1 MSRAWLGWCT
11 GGVLLVAGV
20 LGVGV
25 DPVFAAEAPVVEGVS
40 SGEETATTAELQGQ
54 VNPEESPT
62 SCVFE
67 YGTSTSYGHSVAC
80 QPASVGSGTSSVAV
94 SARLEGLEAN
104 VTYHWRLA
112 ATNGIGTSTSTDQTF
127 VYLTGTGSPP
137 GSCPDEQAR
146 TERHSLGLPD
156 CRAYMMVT
164 PSEKNGAIIGNP
176 AFGPGVPQI
185 SENGQRVIARSIQCF
200 GEAQSCIANR
210 GKREGSLFEFERT
223 PGGWITHPL
232 APSANELETSTTFV
246 VNANDGT
253 AVFGAPVHTTI
264 PTGFS
269 GEQEVLY
276 GRMEDGELVRIGPLE
291 EEGHH
296 IGSYRALTLEAP
308 VIATADLSHVLY
320 FATTPL
326 WGFDPTD
333 GGSGEAHTLYE
344 YCESEACKR
353 EGVSSGAPLLVGVR
367 GAYGSDQPVSFCATE
382 YDVEGIKPGG
392 TSLVDPMSESGRT
405 VFFTA
410 EGQRENGNCTTT
422 APAADQVWARVD
434 GETPG
439 AAHSV
444 LLSGP
449 AAGSGCRCEGC
460 TSSECVEH
468 TSAADEGMFARNAN
482 FEGASS
488 DGGVAVFS
496 SEQQLTNDAG
506 EGEGEN
512 LYESVCAEPCGS
524 TGEEPQARGRRL
536 IDVSETAGHEPVAG
550 GPRVQGVEALSADGS
565 HVYFVAQG
573 VLTGSD
579 RIAGRSPEVQAP
591 TEGENNLYVFER
603 DESHPEGHV
612 SFVATLSPADE
623 EVNWKKDT
631 SEVPNVTPDGRFL
644 VFMSH
649 KALTADD
656 TRGEGPT
663 QVYEYDAQ
671 TQSLVRVSVGE
682 DGYNDDGNDGV
693 GGASIVSKGV
703 PMNSGTVPV
712 RSDPTMSDD
721 GGFVFFRSPVALT
734 PGALNDVPIEGG
746 EAQNFYEYHEGQV
759 FLVSDGKDTAGNGKT
774 SESGSSLKAFST
786 SNLLGA
792 DVSGAD
798 VFFSTF
804 DQLVPED
811 TDTELDYYDA
821 QVCGESEPFR
831 CLPPL
836 VEPISCGEGNCQGP
850 AAAGAGAGLPASAT
864 FSGAGNLPAPGPEK
878 AVVVLSRAQKLAKAL
893 KACRVKKNKR
903 KRLACETSARKRYG
917 PVHKAKKK
925 HKAKKSGSRP
935 VSRGSSG
942 VGVSQR
948 GGE

>member
-1 MSRAWLGWCT
+1 MSAT
-11 GGVLLVAGV
+11 GNRSGLFRRRVSAAFF
-20 LGVGV
+20 VGV
-25 DPVFAAEAPVVEGVS
+25 VAAA
-40 SGEETATTAELQGQ
+40 
-54 VNPEESPT
+54 
-62 SCVFE
+62 CVAF
-67 YGTSTSYGHSVAC
+67 
-80 QPASVGSGTSSVAV
+80 PWMP
-94 SARLEGLEAN
+94 SAAG
-104 VTYHWRLA
+104 
-112 ATNGIGTSTSTDQTF
+112 
-127 VYLTGTGSPP
+127 GSPP

-146 TERHSLGLPD
+146 TERDSLGLPD
-156 CRAYMMVT
+156 CRAYVMVS
-164 PSEKNGAIIGNP
+164 PSEKNGAIIGSP
-176 AFGPGVPQI
+176 AFGPGFPQI

-210 GKREGSLFEFERT
+210 GKREGSPFEFERT
-223 PGGWITHPL
+223 PGGWVTHPL
-232 APSANELETSTTFV
+232 APSANELETNTTFV

-253 AVFGAPVHTTI
+253 ALFGAPVHTTI
-264 PTGFS
+264 PTGVF
-269 GEQEVLY
+269 GVQEVLY

-291 EEGHH
+291 EEGHPG
-296 IGSYRALTLEAP
+296 GSYRALTLEAP
-308 VIATADLSHVLY
+308 VIATADLSHVVY

-333 GGSGEAHTLYE
+333 GGGGEAHTLYE
-344 YCESEACKR
+344 YA
-353 EGVSSGAPLLVGVR
+353 GTGQTHPLLVGVR
-367 GAYGSDQPVSFCATE
+367 GAYGSDRPVSFCATE

-392 TSLVDPMSESGRT
+392 MSLVDPMSESGRT

-410 EGQRENGNCTTT
+410 QGQREHGNCTTT

-439 AAHSV
+439 EAHSV

-449 AAGSGCRCEGC
+449 ASETSGLPSEGC
-460 TSSECVEH
+460 TSAPCKVH
-468 TSAADEGMFARNAN
+468 TSAADEATFARNAN

-524 TGEEPQARGRRL
+524 PGEEPQARGRRL

-565 HVYFVAQG
+565 HVYFIAQG
-573 VLTGSD
+573 MLTGSD

-603 DESHPEGHV
+603 DESHPEGRV

-623 EVNWKKDT
+623 EVNWKRDE

-649 KALTADD
+649 RALTADD

-671 TQSLVRVSVGE
+671 AQSLVRVSVGE
-682 DGYNDDGNDGV
+682 DGYNDDGNDGP

-703 PMNSGTVPV
+703 PMQSGTVPV

-721 GGFVFFRSPVALT
+721 GGYVFFRSPVALT
-734 PGALNDVPIEGG
+734 PGALNDVPVEGG
-746 EAQNFYEYHEGQV
+746 EAENFYEYHEGQV

-774 SESGSSLKAFST
+774 SESGPGLKAFST

-821 QVCGESEPFR
+821 QVCGESEPCTR
-831 CLPPL
+831 PVL
-836 VEPISCGEGNCQGP
+836 EPTLCSGEACQGNPSVPPMFATPSSSTLPGSADPAP
-850 AAAGAGAGLPASAT
+850 AAGISP
-864 FSGAGNLPAPGPEK
+864 PK
-878 AVVVLSRAQKLAKAL
+878 AVVKKVTKCKKPKKLSRGK
-893 KACRVKKNKR
+893 CVKPKKR
-903 KRLACETSARKRYG
+903 AR
-917 PVHKAKKK
+917 
-925 HKAKKSGSRP
+925 KAKKSSRATTD
-935 VSRGSSG
+935 R
-942 VGVSQR
+942 R
-948 GGE
+948 AR